1 MSGAGVSWMVE
12 ALAASALLIALVL
25 LVRGPVRR
33 SFGAPVAYAL
43 WSLPLLRLAL
53 PPLPESVR
61 DQVAAPITGALAAP
75 ITQVGQQVTVFIAP
89 AAGDAAAPQFLT
101 LGSSLALLWG
111 LGAAAFIGWHV
122 LAYRRFRRRLLAC
135 ATVIEQ
141 ADGVTIIKSAA
152 ATGPLAFGVLRRF
165 VAFPRDFAAR
175 YDADEQRLALAHE
188 LGHHARGDLVANWLA
203 LAVLALH
210 WFNPLAWYAFQAF
223 RADQEMANDAR
234 VLAQLGAGARH
245 AYACAIVKAA
255 HGGAIAA
262 ACHLHTVD
270 DLKGRLRMLGKARIS
285 RQRAATGL
293 VAVVAAGA
301 GSLGL
306 TASGTQAAER
316 VRNTVSTVADAA
328 LPGVTM
334 LTAPAAREVRVVV
347 ERNGRRTVL
356 QGQAARAFVAAT
368 PLPTPPTARVSSA
381 PAAPLAPAASPASP
395 APAAP
400 GAAATMATP
409 PTPPTPQTPPSLPAW
424 THGSHVSVPT
434 IRSAT
439 CPGDGVEPTVERE
452 TRDGE
457 RRITI
462 CTDRIERRA
471 ARAQAEAARH
481 ADAAMRRADAAR
493 RIAMVGA
500 RESLLAARA
509 AIRANRHLS
518 ASERDDALHELEEA
532 AAELEAEANH

>member
-43 WSLPLLRLAL
+43 WSLPLLRLVL

-61 DQVAAPITGALAAP
+61 EQVAAPIAGALAAP
-75 ITQVGQQVTVFIAP
+75 IAQVGEQVTVFIAP
-89 AAGDAAAPQFLT
+89 AAGDVAAPQFLS
-101 LGSSLALLWG
+101 LGSSLAVLWG

-122 LAYRRFRRRLLAC
+122 LAYRRFRRRLLAH
-135 ATVIEQ
+135 ASVVEQAHGVTVIE
-141 ADGVTIIKSAA
+141 SAA
-152 ATGPLAFGVLRRF
+152 ATGPLAFGVLHRF

-188 LGHHARGDLVANWLA
+188 LGHHARGDLIANWFA
-203 LAVLALH
+203 LSVLALH
-210 WFNPLAWYAFQAF
+210 WFNPLAWYAFRAF

-234 VLAQLGAGARH
+234 VLAQLGRGARH

-270 DLKGRLRMLGKARIS
+270 DLKGRLRMLGKGRRS
-285 RQRAATGL
+285 RQRTLVGLAAVIATG
-293 VAVVAAGA
+293 AGA
-301 GSLGL
+301 LGL

-316 VRNTVSTVADAA
+316 VRDTVETVAQAA
-328 LPGVTM
+328 LPVVTPDTVPPTKDM
-334 LTAPAAREVRVVV
+334 RVVMV
-347 ERNGRRTVL
+347 RDGKRTEL
-356 QGQAARAFVAAT
+356 SGEAARAFVAAN
-368 PLPTPPTARVSSA
+368 PLPPTPPVPAEPVTAPDA
-381 PAAPLAPAASPASP
+381 PAAPAIPATVP
-395 APAAP
+395 
-400 GAAATMATP
+400 TP
-409 PTPPTPQTPPSLPAW
+409 PTPPAPPRWAHDGHV
-424 THGSHVSVPT
+424 TVSVPT

-439 CPGDGVEPTVERE
+439 CAGDGVEPTVEHD
-452 TRDGE
+452 TIDGE

-471 ARAQAEAARH
+471 ARAQAQ
-481 ADAAMRRADAAR
+481 ADVAMRRAEVAR
-493 RIAMVGA
+493 RTAMASA
-500 RESLLAARA
+500 RESMVAARA
-509 AIRANRHLS
+509 AIRANAYLS
-518 ASERDDALHELEEA
+518 ARERGEALRELDEGM
-532 AAELEAEANH
+532 AELDADAHP